1 MVATRGGQ
9 MDRMKMQK
17 AAMFANKLSFY
28 FGFPGPS
35 AATTE
40 THSYEQHFITLFI
53 EEYGILKFF

>member
-17 AAMFANKLSFY
+17 AAVFVNKLSY

-35 AATTE
+35 ATTTE
-40 THSYEQHFITLFI
+40 THIYEQHFITLFI